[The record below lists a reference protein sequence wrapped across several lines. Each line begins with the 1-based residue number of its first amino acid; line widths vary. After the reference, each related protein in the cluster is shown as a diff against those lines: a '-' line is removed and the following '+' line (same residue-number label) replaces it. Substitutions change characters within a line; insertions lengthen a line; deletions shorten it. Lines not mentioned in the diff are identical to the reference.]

1 MKNLRLFL
9 LVMAFFTLAAGVVYC
24 FDDLPEGRMHI
35 TINGGDAYIETLDG
49 MRYGLSP
56 FTKENY
62 SEITGILKTSGNDK
76 AVIEMP
82 SDQLYGFWLDFP
94 EDRSGKSFSTEIMTE
109 EWCIGISDFRNN
121 TDKFDFL
128 VTPKST
134 FMDNG
139 PVNEKITLNANSD
152 SLPDI
157 MMEFFGS
164 QGACKMA
171 LETGFDV
178 GSADPSVRNLPSELV
193 MTYYSVDGMVSVWAV
208 SSDQETEEIFSGS
221 AYQFVIT
228 LSCEGEDQNGREIES
243 SRITMN
249 ENGIFFI
256 DLYDFCSG
264 GEAYFEGDLDGD
276 DEYEIEPCGFNG
288 MGIPK

>member
-9 LVMAFFTLAAGVVYC
+9 LVMAFFTLAEGVVYG
-24 FDDLPEGRMHI
+24 FDDLPEGRMNI
-35 TINGGDAYIETLDG
+35 TINGG
-49 MRYGLSP
+49 
-56 FTKENY
+56 
-62 SEITGILKTSGNDK
+62 
-76 AVIEMP
+76 
-82 SDQLYGFWLDFP
+82 
-94 EDRSGKSFSTEIMTE
+94 
-109 EWCIGISDFRNN
+109 
-121 TDKFDFL
+121 
-128 VTPKST
+128 
-134 FMDNG
+134 
-139 PVNEKITLNANSD
+139 
-152 SLPDI
+152 
-157 MMEFFGS
+157 
-164 QGACKMA
+164 
-171 LETGFDV
+171 
-178 GSADPSVRNLPSELV
+178 
-193 MTYYSVDGMVSVWAV
+193 
-208 SSDQETEEIFSGS
+208 